1 MPDSLP
7 HEFAGFFHQNH
18 GNAVYHAAMRGTK
31 NNTLI
36 VLCDYKGDVSHM
48 SVTPDVICPD
58 CDKLLPEFVVQE
70 HSSHFS
76 VLEVRTGKSHIL
88 GDGVDALID
97 ADPDGDSI
105 RQALT
110 PGTAGFREAWEKGL
124 NSIASDTREAY
135 FPEVKPKP
143 KRKTPVTR
151 LKS

>member
-18 GNAVYHAAMRGTK
+18 GNAVYHAAMNGTK

-58 CDKLLPEFVVQE
+58 CDRLLPEFVVQE
-70 HSSHFS
+70 HASHFS
-76 VLEVRTGKSHIL
+76 VVEVRTGKSHAM
-88 GDGVDALID
+88 GDGVDTLF
-97 ADPDGDSI
+97 DSEG
-105 RQALT
+105 QALS
-110 PGTAGFREAWEKGL
+110 PGTVGFREAWEKSL
-124 NSIASDTREAY
+124 NASAGETREAY
-135 FPEVKPKP
+135 FPEAKP